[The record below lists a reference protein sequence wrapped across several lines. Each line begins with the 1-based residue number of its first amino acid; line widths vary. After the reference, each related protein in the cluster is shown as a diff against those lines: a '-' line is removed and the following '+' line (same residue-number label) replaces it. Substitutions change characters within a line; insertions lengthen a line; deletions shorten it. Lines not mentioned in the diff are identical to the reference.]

1 MWNYFFPNMGLL
13 SEQAH
18 ARQATKK
25 GHSLITLH
33 NLQRRLDRI
42 APAHRYGPVHRR
54 AIVVR
59 RNYEAAARSKAAI
72 KAAQEMMAPVQPV
85 VVLDIPGI

>member
-1 MWNYFFPNMGLL
+1 
-13 SEQAH
+13 
-18 ARQATKK
+18 
-25 GHSLITLH
+25 
-33 NLQRRLDRI
+33 
-42 APAHRYGPVHRR
+42 VHRT
-54 AIVVR
+54 AIVDR